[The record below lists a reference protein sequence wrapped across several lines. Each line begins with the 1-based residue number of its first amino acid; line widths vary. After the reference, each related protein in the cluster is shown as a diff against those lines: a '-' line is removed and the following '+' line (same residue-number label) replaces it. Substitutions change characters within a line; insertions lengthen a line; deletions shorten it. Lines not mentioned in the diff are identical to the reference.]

1 MAQTT
6 GRPIRDEL
14 VASALELAQTVGIES
29 FSYADIAEKVG
40 IKTASIHHHFRFK
53 HDLVAELL
61 RRYRIEF
68 NARAHDLA
76 RIANA
81 EQRLHAYAVLFA
93 RVAGQGR
100 MCLCGMSAAEWSS
113 IGPDGQREVT
123 AFLDEQQD
131 WLRSTIVEGID
142 QALFQTD
149 LEVNTHADLLL
160 VALEGAILL
169 ARARNETPSATDVMD
184 HAIRL
189 IRSEHPSATKTET

>member
-14 VASALELAQTVGIES
+14 VASALELAQTIGIES
-29 FSYADIAEKVG
+29 FSYADVAQKVG

-53 HDLVAELL
+53 HDLVAEIL

-68 NARAHDLA
+68 NARANELA

-81 EQRLHAYAVLFA
+81 EERLHAYAVLFA
-93 RVAGQGR
+93 QVASQGR
-100 MCLCGMSAAEWSS
+100 MCLCGISAAEWSS
-113 IGPDGQREVT
+113 IGREGQHEVT
-123 AFLDEQQD
+123 AFLHEQRD
-131 WLRSTIVEGID
+131 WLRTTLVEGID
-142 QALFQTD
+142 QALFQPD
-149 LEVNTHADLLL
+149 LEVKTHAELLL

-189 IRSEHPSATKTET
+189 IRSGHP

>member
-14 VASALELAQTVGIES
+14 VASALELAQTVGIEA
-29 FSYADIAEKVG
+29 FSYADLAQNVG

-68 NARAHDLA
+68 NARTDDLA

-81 EQRLHAYAVLFA
+81 EERLHAYAVLFA
-93 RVAGQGR
+93 EVAGQGR

-113 IGPDGQREVT
+113 IGAEGQREVT
-123 AFLDEQQD
+123 AFLDEQHD
-131 WLRSTIVEGID
+131 WLHTTLVEGIE
-142 QALFQTD
+142 QALFPTD
-149 LEVNTHADLLL
+149 LEVNTHAELLL
-160 VALEGAILL
+160 VALEGVILL
-169 ARARNETPSATDVMD
+169 ARARNETPSATELMD
-184 HAIRL
+184 HAIGL
-189 IRSEHPSATKTET
+189 IRSEHP

>member
-29 FSYADIAEKVG
+29 FSYADLAQTVG

-68 NARAHDLA
+68 NARADDLA
-76 RIANA
+76 RIANS
-81 EQRLHAYAVLFA
+81 EERLHAYAVLFA
-93 RVAGQGR
+93 QVADQGR

-113 IGPDGQREVT
+113 IGTDGQREVT
-123 AFLDEQQD
+123 AFLDEQRD
-131 WLRSTIVEGID
+131 WLRTTLVEGVD
-142 QALFQTD
+142 HGLFPTD
-149 LEVNTHADLLL
+149 LEVNIHAELLL
-160 VALEGAILL
+160 VALEGALLL

-189 IRSEHPSATKTET
+189 IRSGHP

>member
-14 VASALELAQTVGIES
+14 VASALELAQTTGIES
-29 FSYADIAEKVG
+29 FSYADVAEKVG

-61 RRYRIEF
+61 RRYRVEF
-68 NARAHDLA
+68 NARVNDLA
-76 RIANA
+76 RIASA

-93 RVAGQGR
+93 EVAGQGR

-113 IGPDGQREVT
+113 VGAEGRREVT

-131 WLRSTIVEGID
+131 WLRTTLVEGID
-142 QALFQTD
+142 EALFRTD
-149 LEVNTHADLLL
+149 LEVDAHAELLL

-184 HAIRL
+184 HALRL
-189 IRSEHPSATKTET
+189 IRAEHP

>member
-1 MAQTT
+1 MSWSHRHSSSHKPT
-6 GRPIRDEL
+6 
-14 VASALELAQTVGIES
+14 GIES
-29 FSYADIAEKVG
+29 FSYADVAQKVG

-61 RRYRIEF
+61 RRYRVEF
-68 NARAHDLA
+68 NARVSDLA
-76 RIANA
+76 RIASA
-81 EQRLHAYAVLFA
+81 EQRLHAYAALFA

-113 IGPDGQREVT
+113 VGAEGRREVT

-131 WLRSTIVEGID
+131 WLRTTLVEGID
-142 QALFQTD
+142 QALFRTD
-149 LEVNTHADLLL
+149 LEVDAHAELLL

-184 HAIRL
+184 HAIAL
-189 IRSEHPSATKTET
+189 IRSEHP